1 MSKSGR
7 DIQIL
12 RNHNVTEILFECN
25 INAPLVTGS
34 FKITLD
40 ILSRCYNCSLPGDVE
55 SKDDVRTR
63 KYLIDLMMQ
72 LKLDLLCNKS

>member
-1 MSKSGR
+1 MIQLYTKNRIYTYSELIMSKSGR

-12 RNHNVTEILFECN
+12 KNHNVTEILFECN
-25 INAPLVTGS
+25 TPLVTGS

-55 SKDDVRTR
+55 SKDDVPEN
-63 KYLIDLMMQ
+63 I
-72 LKLDLLCNKS
+72 

>member
-1 MSKSGR
+1 MSKSGG

-25 INAPLVTGS
+25 APLVIGS

-40 ILSRCYNCSLPGDVE
+40 IPSRCYNCSLPDDAE
-55 SKDDVRTR
+55 SKDDVPGN
-63 KYLIDLMMQ
+63 I
-72 LKLDLLCNKS
+72 